1 MGATSPARVARA
13 VLAALGIGACADAP
27 FPQQPSDSPVV
38 RVGAPTEIWDFSLS
52 ETWGYYESQVARF
65 TFEGLTITDDHG
77 DVVPGLAQAWE
88 VSPDG
93 RRYTFH
99 LRTDVRFHDGARFTA
114 ADVERAWLAALQD
127 GPASASHPW
136 QLDPIDGALDASRR
150 NTPSV
155 RGIRV
160 VNDSTLVVMLTETLA
175 FFPRLLSLPRVA
187 IPGASS
193 APLAPVGTG
202 PWRWVAGGG
211 PGSSEVRFAR
221 YDDYWGPRAELDSL
235 IYRTVM
241 DSMMP
246 AAFAAGWVD
255 FAPELDAAT
264 RTEWSTRVDIGLVES
279 PPEGITRIVINLL
292 EPRFQDPRVREA
304 LNLAIDTRQLGEALG
319 ALHPHGISGSIPPY
333 LAGGTHRR
341 RPYGFDPER
350 ARRLLQEARFPLD
363 RPVRLWVLEPGLA
376 DFPPQT
382 GPLIRDYLEAV
393 GLDVELSIKNAEDM
407 DGAMTRR
414 EADLAVSA
422 WFADYQ
428 DADAYLYPLYHSNTA
443 GSAGNEGWFRDAEV
457 DRLIMAARRERDIT
471 RRRDL
476 LAAADARIFEQ
487 APVIFLWYAGTAT
500 AYSLRLAGWSRAP
513 AESRLTDVRL
523 ARRP

>member
-1 MGATSPARVARA
+1 
-13 VLAALGIGACADAP
+13 
-27 FPQQPSDSPVV
+27 
-38 RVGAPTEIWDFSLS
+38 
-52 ETWGYYESQVARF
+52 
-65 TFEGLTITDDHG
+65 
-77 DVVPGLAQAWE
+77 
-88 VSPDG
+88 
-93 RRYTFH
+93 
-99 LRTDVRFHDGARFTA
+99 
-114 ADVERAWLAALQD
+114 
-127 GPASASHPW
+127 
-136 QLDPIDGALDASRR
+136 
-150 NTPSV
+150 
-155 RGIRV
+155 
-160 VNDSTLVVMLTETLA
+160 
-175 FFPRLLSLPRVA
+175 
-187 IPGASS
+187 
-193 APLAPVGTG
+193 
-202 PWRWVAGGG
+202 
-211 PGSSEVRFAR
+211 
-221 YDDYWGPRAELDSL
+221 
-235 IYRTVM
+235 M